1 MSIHDGHRERLK
13 ERFRREGVENFTDV
27 QMLEFLLFYIIPRRD
42 TNEIAH
48 NLLDR
53 FGSFSQ
59 VLEAPVEQLAA
70 VPGMGQSAATFLSML
85 MGVSRYYDLN
95 KARQNRFLMTNEE
108 CGRYMLPLFKGKRNE
123 HVYMLYLDAK
133 CRVLG
138 CNEVGQ
144 GSINFSSVP
153 IRNIV
158 EKALAMNATT
168 VYVAHNHPS
177 GVAFPSVE
185 DRACTLRLATALYA
199 VDITLADHFVIAED
213 DYVSMLQS
221 NYYCPKDMTD
231 YFG

>member
-1 MSIHDGHRERLK
+1 MSIHNGHRERLR
-13 ERFRREGVENFTDV
+13 ERFRQEGMEHFTEV
-27 QMLEFLLFYIIPRRD
+27 QALELLLFYVIPRRD

-48 NLLDR
+48 NLLNR
-53 FGSFSQ
+53 FGSFAQ

-70 VPGMGQSAATFLSML
+70 VPGVGTNAATFLSMM
-85 MGVSRYYDLN
+85 MGISRYYDLSR
-95 KARQNRFLMTNEE
+95 ARQNCCLLSNDE
-108 CGRYMLPLFKGKRNE
+108 CGQYLLPMFKGRRNE

-144 GSINFSSVP
+144 GSVNFSSVP
-153 IRNIV
+153 IRTIV
-158 EKALAMNATT
+158 EMALAMNATT
-168 VYVAHNHPS
+168 VYIAHNHPS
-177 GVAFPSVE
+177 GVALPSVE

-221 NYYCPKDMTD
+221 GYYNPKDVAD